1 MDDIDHKLIALLRHD
16 GRASVASLAKELR
29 VARGTVQN
37 RMARLE
43 RDGVIVGYTVR
54 LKPQMEETG
63 IRAFTTIA
71 VEGNLTGEV
80 IRTLRGDPA
89 ISVLHSTNGRWDIVA
104 ELHTASLEEFDR
116 VLARIRQVEGVANTE
131 SSLLL
136 STFK

>member
-1 MDDIDHKLIALLRHD
+1 MDDTDRRLIGLLRQNA
-16 GRASVASLAKELR
+16 RATIASLAKQLG

-54 LKPQMEETG
+54 LKPQVEETG

-71 VEGNLTGEV
+71 VEGDEV
-80 IRTLRGDPA
+80 TEALRGDPA
-89 ISVLHSTNGRWDIVA
+89 IAALHSTNGRWDFVA
-104 ELHTASLEEFDR
+104 ELKADSLETFDR
-116 VLARIRQVEGVANTE
+116 VLARIRKLEGVTSTE

-136 STFK
+136 LTFK

>member
-1 MDDIDHKLIALLRHD
+1 MDDTDRRLIGLLRQNA
-16 GRASVASLAKELR
+16 RATIASLAKQLG

-54 LKPQMEETG
+54 LKPQVEETG

-71 VEGNLTGEV
+71 VDEV
-80 IRTLRGDPA
+80 TEALRGDPA
-89 ISVLHSTNGRWDIVA
+89 IAALHSTNGRWDFVA
-104 ELHTASLEEFDR
+104 ELKADSLETFDR
-116 VLARIRQVEGVANTE
+116 VLARIRKLEGVTSTE

-136 STFK
+136 LTFK